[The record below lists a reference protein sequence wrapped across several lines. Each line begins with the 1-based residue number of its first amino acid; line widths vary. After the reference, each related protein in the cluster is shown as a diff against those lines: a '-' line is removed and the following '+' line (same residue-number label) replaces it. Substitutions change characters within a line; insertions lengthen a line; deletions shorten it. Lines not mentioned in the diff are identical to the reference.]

1 MIACISGALGP
12 LEEPR
17 QREVNLATATAIR
30 FFQGLPPHVL
40 LAFLFLLFVLTF
52 FYSSVS
58 RCDEVVLI
66 SSGRTK
72 EGVMRASARREK
84 QQKKRQHEQRSG
96 IEKKS
101 LSGLCTIFSEEE
113 EEAGRPARHRNSVSW
128 ATRAPR

>member
-1 MIACISGALGP
+1 MACISGALGP

-17 QREVNLATATAIR
+17 QREVDLATAIAIR
-30 FFQGLPPHVL
+30 FFSRTTTARTASVFVF
-40 LAFLFLLFVLTF
+40 AFRVNL

-113 EEAGRPARHRNSVSW
+113 EVGR
-128 ATRAPR
+128 